1 MAQHDEA
8 GRLTGY
14 VSVNRDESER
24 RLAEGERERLHREVQ
39 TANARLQALSLR
51 LLDVQEAERRHLARE
66 LHDEIGQQLTG
77 LKLIL
82 DMNAYQ
88 PGKPAR
94 ASLTEATELLGQLM
108 QQVRELSLS
117 LRPAMLDDLGL
128 LPALIWHLE
137 RYSSQTGVQVEFHHS
152 GIERRRLAPAVE
164 TAAYRIVQEALTN
177 VARYAQV
184 KTVSVRLWREH
195 NRLHLEVVDTG
206 AGFEP
211 QEVLGAAYTNGLA
224 GMSERATLIGGQFK
238 IESTRG
244 VGTRLTAMLPLAI
257 TDDEQPT

>member
-1 MAQHDEA
+1 
-8 GRLTGY
+8 
-14 VSVNRDESER
+14 
-24 RLAEGERERLHREVQ
+24 
-39 TANARLQALSLR
+39 
-51 LLDVQEAERRHLARE
+51 
-66 LHDEIGQQLTG
+66 
-77 LKLIL
+77 
-82 DMNAYQ
+82 MNAFQ

-94 ASLTEATELLGQLM
+94 ASLSEAQELLGQLM

-137 RYSSQTGVQVEFHHS
+137 RYTNQTAIQVKFQHS

-184 KTVSVRLWREH
+184 KEVSVRLWREVD
-195 NRLHLEVVDTG
+195 RLHLEVVDQG
-206 AGFEP
+206 VGFDP
-211 QEVLGAAYTNGLA
+211 QAVLAAARSNGVT
-224 GMSERATLIGGQFK
+224 GMSERAALIGGQFK

-244 VGTRLTAMLPLAI
+244 VGTRLTATLPLAVVE
-257 TDDEQPT
+257 DEQTM